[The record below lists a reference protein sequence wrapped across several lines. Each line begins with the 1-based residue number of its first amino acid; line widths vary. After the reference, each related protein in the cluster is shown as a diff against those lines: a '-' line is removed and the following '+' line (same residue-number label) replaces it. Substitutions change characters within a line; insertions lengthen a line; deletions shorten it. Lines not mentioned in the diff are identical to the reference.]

1 MERRI
6 CKVVAKSRVTP
17 EPVLDPK
24 RAVEDR
30 IVLLG
35 RARLEPDPPQPVKR
49 AQQGLGHRGAFAREK
64 AAPYRR
70 EIGEKDRGQKQACR
84 ARGLGVR
91 PGWLRRPYDGRGS
104 HGAHSARC
112 AKTRQ
117 ESAPRATGP
126 GPPPS
131 AGIPPSSSD
140 VKNIVIS
147 AIF

>member
-49 AQQGLGHRGAFAREK
+49 AQQGLGHMGVVVPEK
-64 AAPYRR
+64 AAP
-70 EIGEKDRGQKQACR
+70 
-84 ARGLGVR
+84 
-91 PGWLRRPYDGRGS
+91 
-104 HGAHSARC
+104 
-112 AKTRQ
+112 
-117 ESAPRATGP
+117 
-126 GPPPS
+126 
-131 AGIPPSSSD
+131 
-140 VKNIVIS
+140 
-147 AIF
+147 